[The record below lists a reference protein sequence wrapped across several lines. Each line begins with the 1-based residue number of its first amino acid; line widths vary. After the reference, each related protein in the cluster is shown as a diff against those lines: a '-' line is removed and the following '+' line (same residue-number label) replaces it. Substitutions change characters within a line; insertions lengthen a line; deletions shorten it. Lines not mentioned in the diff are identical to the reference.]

1 MNIEV
6 YSFPPIADQSSRIL
20 ILGTMPG
27 KDSLRL
33 NQYYANTR
41 NSFWP
46 IVFALFNA
54 PFYTDYNLR
63 KALLLN
69 HKIALWDTLKVC
81 NREGSSDSAI
91 TDFEPNDLASFLK
104 NHPNIQTVFCNGKD
118 AGLYFR
124 TFYDGPDIK
133 QIYLPSTS
141 AAHAIGFERKLK
153 EWSLILDY
161 LN

>member
-1 MNIEV
+1 MNKV
-6 YSFPPIADQSSRIL
+6 YSFPPIADQFSRIL
-20 ILGTMPG
+20 IVGTMPG

-46 IVFALFNA
+46 IVFALFDT
-54 PFYTDYNLR
+54 PFSADYHIR
-63 KALLLN
+63 KDLLLKN
-69 HKIALWDTLKVC
+69 KIALWDTLKIC
-81 NREGSSDSAI
+81 LREGSSDSAI
-91 TDFEPNDLASFLK
+91 TDFEPNDLKGFMK
-104 NHPNIQTVFCNGKD
+104 NHPNIKTVFCNGKD
-118 AGLYFR
+118 ASLYFR
-124 TFYDGPDIK
+124 TFYDGPQIS